1 MMKKFFVFAL
11 GAAFMMNVCSCGSH
25 SAAKLDNAADTLSYG
40 IGVMQGSR
48 LAEAKA
54 MGVYPDLNELD
65 INQYLKGIREAAK
78 SNEEQNSYY
87 KGLNDGVQMKKSFE
101 QMSDQFGLELDFNT
115 FLAAYAQVLR
125 GDTTLTIDKKNV
137 NAICDSIV
145 AAARE
150 AKEQAEL
157 DSIANTPEAIANLE
171 AGMAFLAAKEQEEG
185 VQKTASGLLYKV
197 VKEGNGKTF
206 KPYER
211 VELNYVGKF
220 INDTIFDQG
229 NNVKFVASQMVPG
242 FGEGLQLMSPGAKY
256 ILYIPS
262 DLAYGV
268 RGRGADM
275 PSNSTLVFEVETIGL
290 AK

>member
-1 MMKKFFVFAL
+1 MKKLCIWAL
-11 GAAFMMNVCSCGSH
+11 GAAFMMNVCSCGSK
-25 SAAKLDNAADTLSYG
+25 SAAVLEVAADTLSYG

-65 INQYLKGIREAAK
+65 IEMYLKGIKEAANSSDNK
-78 SNEEQNSYY
+78 TSYY
-87 KGLNDGVQMKKSFE
+87 KGLNDGVQMKQSFE
-101 QMSDQFGLELDFNT
+101 QMSEQFGLDLDFNK
-115 FLAAYAQVLR
+115 FVAAYAQVLR
-125 GDTTLTIDKKNV
+125 GDTTLALDKKNI
-137 NAICDSIV
+137 NTICDSIV

-171 AGMAFLAAKEQEEG
+171 AGMAFLAAREQEEG
-185 VQKTASGLLYKV
+185 VQKTESGLLYKI

-206 KPYER
+206 KASDR

>member
-1 MMKKFFVFAL
+1 MKKLIVFAAS
-11 GAAFMMNVCSCGSH
+11 AALVLSMSACGSKK
-25 SAAKLDNAADTLSYG
+25 SATLDNAADSLSYG
-40 IGVMQGSR
+40 IGIMQGQR
-48 LAEAKA
+48 LASAKT
-54 MGVYPDLNELD
+54 MGYPELQNLD
-65 INQYLKGIREAAK
+65 IELYLKGVSEAANAADDK
-78 SNEEQNSYY
+78 TSYY
-87 KGLNDGVQMKKSFE
+87 MGLNDGVQMKKSFD
-101 QMSDQFGLELDFNT
+101 QMSEQFGLDLDFQE
-115 FLAAYAQVLR
+115 FFIAYAQALR
-125 GDTTLTIDKKNV
+125 GDSILAIESNRVSTL
-137 NAICDSIV
+137 CDSIV

-157 DSIANTPEAIANLE
+157 DSIAKTPEAIANLE

-197 VKEGNGKTF
+197 VKEGKGETF
-206 KPYER
+206 KANSR
-211 VELNYVGKF
+211 IELNYVGKF
-220 INDTIFDQG
+220 INDSIFDQG
-229 NNVKFVASQMVPG
+229 QNVKFVASQMVPG

>member
-1 MMKKFFVFAL
+1 MKKLFVLAM
-11 GAAFMMNVCSCGSH
+11 GAALMMNVCSCGSK
-25 SAAKLDNAADTLSYG
+25 STAILDVAADTLSYG
-40 IGVMQGSR
+40 IGVMQGQR

-65 INQYLKGIREAAK
+65 IEMYLKGIKEAANSSDNK
-78 SNEEQNSYY
+78 TSYY
-87 KGLNDGVQMKKSFE
+87 KGLNDGVQMKQSFE
-101 QMSDQFGLELDFNT
+101 QMSEQFGLDLDFNK
-115 FLAAYAQVLR
+115 FVVAYAQALR
-125 GDTTLTIDKKNV
+125 GDTTLALDKKNISV
-137 NAICDSIV
+137 ICDSIV

-157 DSIANTPEAIANLE
+157 DSIAATPEAIANLE

-206 KPYER
+206 KASDR

-229 NNVKFVASQMVPG
+229 NKVKFVASQMVPG

-275 PSNSTLVFEVETIGL
+275 PSNSTLVFEVETLGL

>member
-1 MMKKFFVFAL
+1 MKKLCIWAL
-11 GAAFMMNVCSCGSH
+11 GAAFMMNVCSCGNK
-25 SAAKLDNAADTLSYG
+25 SAAVLEVAADTLSYG

-65 INQYLKGIREAAK
+65 IEMYLKGIKEAANSSDNK
-78 SNEEQNSYY
+78 TSYY
-87 KGLNDGVQMKKSFE
+87 KGLNDGVQMKASFE
-101 QMSDQFGLELDFNT
+101 QMSEQFGLDLDFNK
-115 FLAAYAQVLR
+115 FVAAYAQVLR
-125 GDTTLTIDKKNV
+125 GDTTLALDKKNI
-137 NAICDSIV
+137 NTICDSIV

-171 AGMAFLAAKEQEEG
+171 AGMAFLAAREQEEG
-185 VQKTASGLLYKV
+185 VQKTESGLLYKV

-206 KPYER
+206 KASDR

-242 FGEGLQLMSPGAKY
+242 FGEGL
-256 ILYIPS
+256 
-262 DLAYGV
+262 

>member
-1 MMKKFFVFAL
+1 MKKLCIWAL
-11 GAAFMMNVCSCGSH
+11 GAAFMMNVCSCGSK
-25 SAAKLDNAADTLSYG
+25 SAAVLEVAADTLSYG

-65 INQYLKGIREAAK
+65 IEMYLKGIKEAANSSDNK
-78 SNEEQNSYY
+78 TSYY
-87 KGLNDGVQMKKSFE
+87 KGLNDGVQMKASFE
-101 QMSDQFGLELDFNT
+101 QMSEQFGLDLDFNK
-115 FLAAYAQVLR
+115 FVVAYAQVLR
-125 GDTTLTIDKKNV
+125 GDTTLALDKKNI
-137 NAICDSIV
+137 NTICDSIV

-171 AGMAFLAAKEQEEG
+171 AGMAFLAAREQEEG
-185 VQKTASGLLYKV
+185 VQKTESGLLYKV

-206 KPYER
+206 KASDR

>member
-1 MMKKFFVFAL
+1 MKKFFVFAL
-11 GAAFMMNVCSCGSH
+11 GAAFMMNVCSCGNH
-25 SAAKLDNAADTLSYG
+25 SAARLDNAADTLSYG
-40 IGVMQGSR
+40 VGVMQGSR

>member
-1 MMKKFFVFAL
+1 MKKLIVIAL
-11 GAAFMMNVCSCGSH
+11 GAALMMNVCSCNNYQ
-25 SAAKLDNAADTLSYG
+25 SADLKQAADSLSYG
-40 IGVMQGSR
+40 IGVMQGTR

-65 INQYLKGIREAAK
+65 IKMYLKGIHEAAQADDK
-78 SNEEQNSYY
+78 QTSYY
-87 KGLNDGVQMKKSFE
+87 KGLNDGSQMKESFN
-101 QMSDQFGLELDFNT
+101 QMAEQFGLDLSFEAFVV
-115 FLAAYAQVLR
+115 AYTQVLM
-125 GDTTLTIDKKNV
+125 GDTVLSIEKDKV

-145 AAARE
+145 AAARA

-206 KPYER
+206 KSSDR
-211 VELNYVGKF
+211 IELNYVGKF
-220 INDTIFDQG
+220 INDSIFDQG
-229 NNVKFVASQMVPG
+229 NKVKFIASQMVPG

-256 ILYIPS
+256 ILYIPA

-268 RGRGADM
+268 RGKGADM

-290 AK
+290 VK

>member
-1 MMKKFFVFAL
+1 MKKFFVFAL
-11 GAAFMMNVCSCGSH
+11 GAAFMMNVCSCGNH
-25 SAAKLDNAADTLSYG
+25 SAARLDNAADTLSYG
-40 IGVMQGSR
+40 VGIMQGSR

-65 INQYLKGIREAAK
+65 INQYLKGIKEAAK
-78 SNEEQNSYY
+78 STDEQTSYY
-87 KGLNDGVQMKKSFE
+87 KGLNDGIQMKKSFE
-101 QMSDQFGLELDFNT
+101 QMSEQFALDMDFNT
-115 FLAAYAQVLR
+115 FVVAYAQVLS
-125 GDTTLTIDKKNV
+125 GDTTLAIDKQRV

-206 KPYER
+206 KASDR
-211 VELNYVGKF
+211 IELNYVGKF
-220 INDTIFDQG
+220 VNDTIFDQG

>member
-1 MMKKFFVFAL
+1 MKKLCIWAL
-11 GAAFMMNVCSCGSH
+11 GAAFMMNVCSCGNK
-25 SAAKLDNAADTLSYG
+25 SAAVLEVAADTLSYG

-65 INQYLKGIREAAK
+65 IEMYLKGIKEAANSSDNK
-78 SNEEQNSYY
+78 TSYY
-87 KGLNDGVQMKKSFE
+87 KGLNDGVQMKQSFE
-101 QMSDQFGLELDFNT
+101 QMSEQFGLDLDFNK
-115 FLAAYAQVLR
+115 FVAAYAQVLR
-125 GDTTLTIDKKNV
+125 GDTTLALDKKNI
-137 NAICDSIV
+137 NTICDSIV

-171 AGMAFLAAKEQEEG
+171 AGMAFLAAREQEEG
-185 VQKTASGLLYKV
+185 VQKTESGLLYKV

-206 KPYER
+206 KASDR

>member
-11 GAAFMMNVCSCGSH
+11 GAAFMMNVCSCGNH
-25 SAAKLDNAADTLSYG
+25 SAARLDNAADTLSYG
-40 IGVMQGSR
+40 VGVMQGSR

>member
-1 MMKKFFVFAL
+1 MKKLCIWAL
-11 GAAFMMNVCSCGSH
+11 GAAFMMNVCSCGSK
-25 SAAKLDNAADTLSYG
+25 SAAVLEVAADTLSYG

-65 INQYLKGIREAAK
+65 IEMYLKGIKEAANSSDNK
-78 SNEEQNSYY
+78 TSYY
-87 KGLNDGVQMKKSFE
+87 KGLNDGVQMKASFE
-101 QMSDQFGLELDFNT
+101 QMSEQFGLDLDFNK
-115 FLAAYAQVLR
+115 FVAAYAQVLR
-125 GDTTLTIDKKNV
+125 GDTTLALDKKNI
-137 NAICDSIV
+137 NTICDSIV

-171 AGMAFLAAKEQEEG
+171 AGMAFLAAREQEEG
-185 VQKTASGLLYKV
+185 VQKTESGLLYKV

-206 KPYER
+206 KASDR

-229 NNVKFVASQMVPG
+229 NNVKFVALQMVPG

>member
-1 MMKKFFVFAL
+1 MKKLCIWAL
-11 GAAFMMNVCSCGSH
+11 GAAFMMNVCSCGSK
-25 SAAKLDNAADTLSYG
+25 SAAVLEFAADTLSYG

-65 INQYLKGIREAAK
+65 IEMYLKGIKEAANSSDNK
-78 SNEEQNSYY
+78 TSYY
-87 KGLNDGVQMKKSFE
+87 KGLNDGVQMKASFE
-101 QMSDQFGLELDFNT
+101 QMSEQFGLDLDFNK
-115 FLAAYAQVLR
+115 FVAAYAQVLR
-125 GDTTLTIDKKNV
+125 GDTTLALDKKNI
-137 NAICDSIV
+137 NTICDSIV

-171 AGMAFLAAKEQEEG
+171 AGMAFLAAREQEEG
-185 VQKTASGLLYKV
+185 VQKTESGLLYKV

-206 KPYER
+206 KASDR

>member
-1 MMKKFFVFAL
+1 MKKFFVFVL
-11 GAAFMMNVCSCGSH
+11 GAAFMMNVCSCGNH

-65 INQYLKGIREAAK
+65 INQYLKGIKEAAK

-101 QMSDQFGLELDFNT
+101 QMSEQFGLDLDFNA
-115 FLAAYAQVLR
+115 FIAAYAQVLR
-125 GDTTLTIDKKNV
+125 GDTTLSIDKKNV

-206 KPYER
+206 KASDR

-275 PSNSTLVFEVETIGL
+275 PSNSTLVFEIETFGL

>member
-1 MMKKFFVFAL
+1 MKKLFVLAM
-11 GAAFMMNVCSCGSH
+11 GAALMMNVCSCGSK
-25 SAAKLDNAADTLSYG
+25 SAAILDVAADTLSYG
-40 IGVMQGSR
+40 IGVMQGQR

-65 INQYLKGIREAAK
+65 IEMYLKGIKEAANSSDNK
-78 SNEEQNSYY
+78 TSYY
-87 KGLNDGVQMKKSFE
+87 KGLNDGVQMKQSFE
-101 QMSDQFGLELDFNT
+101 QMSEQFGLDLDFNK
-115 FLAAYAQVLR
+115 FVVAYAQALR
-125 GDTTLTIDKKNV
+125 GDTTLALDKKNIYT
-137 NAICDSIV
+137 ICDSIV

-157 DSIANTPEAIANLE
+157 DSIAATPEAIANLE

-206 KPYER
+206 KASDR

-229 NNVKFVASQMVPG
+229 NKVKFVASQMVPG

-275 PSNSTLVFEVETIGL
+275 PSNSTLVFEVETLGL

>member
-1 MMKKFFVFAL
+1 MKKLCIWAL
-11 GAAFMMNVCSCGSH
+11 GAAFMMNVCSCGSK
-25 SAAKLDNAADTLSYG
+25 SAAVLEVAADTLSYG

-65 INQYLKGIREAAK
+65 IEMYLKGIKEAANSSDNK
-78 SNEEQNSYY
+78 TSYY
-87 KGLNDGVQMKKSFE
+87 KGLNDGVQMKASFE
-101 QMSDQFGLELDFNT
+101 QMSEQFGLDLDFNK
-115 FLAAYAQVLR
+115 FVAAYAQVLR
-125 GDTTLTIDKKNV
+125 GDTTLALDKKNI
-137 NAICDSIV
+137 NTICDSIV

-171 AGMAFLAAKEQEEG
+171 AGMAFLAAREQEEG
-185 VQKTASGLLYKV
+185 VQKTESGLLYRV

-206 KPYER
+206 KASDR

>member
-1 MMKKFFVFAL
+1 MKKLSIVAL
-11 GAAFMMNVCSCGSH
+11 GAALIMNVCSCDSYK
-25 SAAKLDNAADTLSYG
+25 SAKLEQAADSLSYG

-54 MGVYPDLNELD
+54 MGVYPDLNDLD
-65 INQYLKGIREAAK
+65 IKMYLKGINEAARAGK
-78 SNEEQNSYY
+78 EQSSYY
-87 KGLNDGVQMKKSFE
+87 KGLNDGAQMRESFK
-101 QMSDQFGLELDFNT
+101 QMSEQFGLDLNFEAFVV
-115 FLAAYAQVLR
+115 AYNQVLM
-125 GDTTLTIDKKNV
+125 GDTTLSIEKGKV
-137 NAICDSIV
+137 NTICDSIV

-150 AKEQAEL
+150 AKEKAEL

-171 AGMAFLAAKEQEEG
+171 AGMAFLAAREQEEG

-197 VKEGNGKTF
+197 IKEGNGKTF
-206 KPYER
+206 KASDR

-229 NNVKFVASQMVPG
+229 KNVKFVASQMVPG

-256 ILYIPS
+256 ILYIPA

-268 RGRGADM
+268 RGRGTDM
-275 PSNSTLVFEVETIGL
+275 PSNSTLVFEVETFGL

>member
-1 MMKKFFVFAL
+1 MKKLCIWAL
-11 GAAFMMNVCSCGSH
+11 GAAFMMNVCSCGSK
-25 SAAKLDNAADTLSYG
+25 SAAVLEVAADTLSYG

-65 INQYLKGIREAAK
+65 IEMYLKGIKEAANSSDNK
-78 SNEEQNSYY
+78 TSYY
-87 KGLNDGVQMKKSFE
+87 KGLNDGVQMKASFE
-101 QMSDQFGLELDFNT
+101 QMSEQFGLDLDFNK
-115 FLAAYAQVLR
+115 FVAAYAQVLR
-125 GDTTLTIDKKNV
+125 GDTTLALDKKNI
-137 NAICDSIV
+137 NTICDSIV

-171 AGMAFLAAKEQEEG
+171 AGMAFLAAREQEEG
-185 VQKTASGLLYKV
+185 VQKTESGLLYKV

-206 KPYER
+206 KASDR

>member
-1 MMKKFFVFAL
+1 MKKLCIWAL
-11 GAAFMMNVCSCGSH
+11 GAAFMMNVCSCGSK
-25 SAAKLDNAADTLSYG
+25 SAAVLEVAADTLSYG

-65 INQYLKGIREAAK
+65 IEMYLKGIKEAANSSDNK
-78 SNEEQNSYY
+78 TSYY
-87 KGLNDGVQMKKSFE
+87 KGLNDGVQMKASFE
-101 QMSDQFGLELDFNT
+101 QMSEQFGLDLDFNK
-115 FLAAYAQVLR
+115 FVAAYAQVLR
-125 GDTTLTIDKKNV
+125 GDTTLALDKKNI
-137 NAICDSIV
+137 NTICDSIV

-150 AKEQAEL
+150 AQEQAEL

-171 AGMAFLAAKEQEEG
+171 AGMAFLAAREQEEG
-185 VQKTASGLLYKV
+185 VQKTESGLLYKV

-206 KPYER
+206 KASDR

>member
-1 MMKKFFVFAL
+1 MKKLCIWVL
-11 GAAFMMNVCSCGSH
+11 GAAFMMNVCSCGSK
-25 SAAKLDNAADTLSYG
+25 SAAVLEVAADTLSYG

-65 INQYLKGIREAAK
+65 IEMYLKGIKEAANSSDNK
-78 SNEEQNSYY
+78 TSYY
-87 KGLNDGVQMKKSFE
+87 KGLNDGVQMKASFE
-101 QMSDQFGLELDFNT
+101 QMSEQFGLDLDFNK
-115 FLAAYAQVLR
+115 FVAAYAQVLR
-125 GDTTLTIDKKNV
+125 GDTTLALDKKNI
-137 NAICDSIV
+137 NTICDSIV

-171 AGMAFLAAKEQEEG
+171 AGMAFLAAREQEEG
-185 VQKTASGLLYKV
+185 VQKTESGLLYKV

-206 KPYER
+206 KASDR

>member
-1 MMKKFFVFAL
+1 MKKLCIWAL
-11 GAAFMMNVCSCGSH
+11 GAAFMMNVCSCGSK
-25 SAAKLDNAADTLSYG
+25 SAAVLEVAADTLSYG

-65 INQYLKGIREAAK
+65 IEMYLKGIKEAANSSDNK
-78 SNEEQNSYY
+78 TSYY
-87 KGLNDGVQMKKSFE
+87 KGLNDGVQMKASFE
-101 QMSDQFGLELDFNT
+101 QMSEQFGLDLDFNK
-115 FLAAYAQVLR
+115 FVAAYAQVLR
-125 GDTTLTIDKKNV
+125 GDTTLALDKKNI
-137 NAICDSIV
+137 NTICDSIV
-145 AAARE
+145 AAARQ

-171 AGMAFLAAKEQEEG
+171 AGMAFLAAREQEEG
-185 VQKTASGLLYKV
+185 VQKTESGLLYKV

-206 KPYER
+206 KASDR

>member
-1 MMKKFFVFAL
+1 MKKIFFWAL
-11 GAAFMMNVCSCGSH
+11 GVAFMMNVCSCGSK
-25 SAAKLDNAADTLSYG
+25 SATNLEVAADTLSYG

-65 INQYLKGIREAAK
+65 IEMYLKGIKEAAN
-78 SNEEQNSYY
+78 SSDNETSYY
-87 KGLNDGVQMKKSFE
+87 KGLNDGVQMKQSFD
-101 QMSDQFGLELDFNT
+101 QMSEQFGLDLDFNK
-115 FLAAYAQVLR
+115 FVAAYAQVLR
-125 GDTTLTIDKKNV
+125 GDTALAVDKN
-137 NAICDSIV
+137 NISAICDNIV

-171 AGMAFLAAKEQEEG
+171 AGMAFLAAREQEMG

-206 KPYER
+206 KASDR

>member
-1 MMKKFFVFAL
+1 MKKLCIWAL
-11 GAAFMMNVCSCGSH
+11 GAAFMMNVCSCGSK
-25 SAAKLDNAADTLSYG
+25 SAAVLEVAADTLSYG

-65 INQYLKGIREAAK
+65 IEMYLKGIKEAANSSDNK
-78 SNEEQNSYY
+78 TSYY
-87 KGLNDGVQMKKSFE
+87 KGLNDGVQMKQSFE
-101 QMSDQFGLELDFNT
+101 QMSEQFGLDLDFNK
-115 FLAAYAQVLR
+115 FVAAYAQVLR
-125 GDTTLTIDKKNV
+125 GDTTLALDKKNI
-137 NAICDSIV
+137 NTICDSIV

-171 AGMAFLAAKEQEEG
+171 AGMAFLAAREQEEG
-185 VQKTASGLLYKV
+185 VQKTESGLLYKV

-206 KPYER
+206 KASDR

>member
-1 MMKKFFVFAL
+1 MKKLCIWAL
-11 GAAFMMNVCSCGSH
+11 GAAFMMNVCSCGNK
-25 SAAKLDNAADTLSYG
+25 SAAVLEVAADTLSYG

-65 INQYLKGIREAAK
+65 IEMYLKGIKEAANSSDNK
-78 SNEEQNSYY
+78 TSYY
-87 KGLNDGVQMKKSFE
+87 KGLNDGVQMKASFE
-101 QMSDQFGLELDFNT
+101 QMSEQFGLDLDFNK
-115 FLAAYAQVLR
+115 FVAAYAQVLR
-125 GDTTLTIDKKNV
+125 GDTTLALDKKNI
-137 NAICDSIV
+137 NTICDSIV

-171 AGMAFLAAKEQEEG
+171 AGMAFLAAREQEEG
-185 VQKTASGLLYKV
+185 VQKTESGLLYKV

-206 KPYER
+206 KASDR

>member
-1 MMKKFFVFAL
+1 MKKFFVFAL
-11 GAAFMMNVCSCGSH
+11 GAAFMMNVCSCGNH
-25 SAAKLDNAADTLSYG
+25 SAARLDNAADTLSYG
-40 IGVMQGSR
+40 VGVMQGSR

-65 INQYLKGIREAAK
+65 INQYLKGISEAAK
-78 SNEEQNSYY
+78 SNEEQKSYY

-101 QMSDQFGLELDFNT
+101 QMSEQFGLELDFNT
-115 FLAAYAQVLR
+115 FLTAYAQVLR
-125 GDTTLTIDKKNV
+125 GDTILSIDKKNV

-145 AAARE
+145 AAARA

-197 VKEGNGKTF
+197 IKEGNGKTF
-206 KPYER
+206 KAYER

>member
-1 MMKKFFVFAL
+1 MKKLCIWAL
-11 GAAFMMNVCSCGSH
+11 GAAFMMNVCSCGSK
-25 SAAKLDNAADTLSYG
+25 SAAVLEVAADTLSYG

-65 INQYLKGIREAAK
+65 IEMYLKGIKEAANSSDNK
-78 SNEEQNSYY
+78 TSYY
-87 KGLNDGVQMKKSFE
+87 KGLNDGVQMKQSFE
-101 QMSDQFGLELDFNT
+101 QMSEQFGLDLDFNK
-115 FLAAYAQVLR
+115 FVAAYAQVLR
-125 GDTTLTIDKKNV
+125 GDTTLSLDKKNI
-137 NAICDSIV
+137 NTICDSIV

-171 AGMAFLAAKEQEEG
+171 AGMAFLAAREQEEG
-185 VQKTASGLLYKV
+185 VQKTESGLLYKV

-206 KPYER
+206 KASDR